1 MTFVSQ
7 GVRVCHLA
15 GNSVATASWSGTRNP
30 RWVRTL
36 SHLGAAIC
44 ITASTSVLARS
55 FTTRGVLAVC
65 AEDRWKKFLSLIS
78 RADSVSG
85 CDRTRHPI
93 STSERS
99 SAEHDPG
106 WGKTAIGC

>member
-7 GVRVCHLA
+7 GVSVRYLA
-15 GNSVATASWSGTRNP
+15 VDSEATGFWSGTKNP

-44 ITASTSVLARS
+44 ITASTSVPAGS
-55 FTTRGVLAVC
+55 FTTRGSRTVC

-85 CDRTRHPI
+85 
-93 STSERS
+93 
-99 SAEHDPG
+99 
-106 WGKTAIGC
+106 

>member
-7 GVRVCHLA
+7 GVSVCSLA
-15 GNSVATASWSGTRNP
+15 GNSEATGFWSGTKNP

-55 FTTRGVLAVC
+55 FTTRGSRTVC

-78 RADSVSG
+78 RADSAS
-85 CDRTRHPI
+85 
-93 STSERS
+93 
-99 SAEHDPG
+99 
-106 WGKTAIGC
+106 W